1 MQKPSGAGS
10 CLNPPRAESL
20 AGRAAHRAVHTGR
33 QASVPRSRPTCARAM
48 EGRTGRRAG
57 NTACRA
63 ARAVRRA
70 PGTCAQRVQS
80 FRHRLPLPQ
89 LSRPSPCPLLCTLC
103 LPGLSRVDPEDPVQ
117 FSSVQFISVAQSCP
131 TFATPWTAALQ
142 ASLSITNSQSLLKLM
157 SIESVMPSSSGGK
170 KGWNS
175 GHYRKLFVPV
185 KTQNF
190 CSLLLNPWDDY

>member
-1 MQKPSGAGS
+1 MRQGDGGADGAQSGEHRVQGG
-10 CLNPPRAESL
+10 P
-20 AGRAAHRAVHTGR
+20 GRAPSPWHLHSA
-33 QASVPRSRPTCARAM
+33 CA
-48 EGRTGRRAG
+48 EFPPPP
-57 NTACRA
+57 
-63 ARAVRRA
+63 A
-70 PGTCAQRVQS
+70 PPPA
-80 FRHRLPLPQ
+80 LPPLP
-89 LSRPSPCPLLCTLC
+89 SPSPLLCTLC

-142 ASLSITNSQSLLKLM
+142 ASLSITNSRSLLKLM